1 MYGEFPI
8 AQFDYRR
15 VTGEFTIR
23 FVVFGCFWC
32 LARLRDLNLKPGRC
46 LLVRLLYLSFTN
58 LIYIIYNMYVYIYI
72 YIHPP
77 HYSIVYIY
85 TYITL
90 FYSVSLTYAFHSSH
104 LQMCFRF
111 LPGLAAQVKWR
122 PMKAHSKAGNGW
134 IYRPIPIGR
143 GRGRGPGGACITHTH
158 IYSHI
163 VFIYLLDIVYC
174 TYIYIHMYTYI
185 YSHNTYIA
193 ICIYN

>member
-32 LARLRDLNLKPGRC
+32 LARLRDLSLKPGRC
-46 LLVRLLYLSFTN
+46 PLVRLLYLSFTN
-58 LIYIIYNMYVYIYI
+58 LIYIIYNMYIYI

-77 HYSIVYIY
+77 TTVLYIHIYIY
-85 TYITL
+85 TTL

-111 LPGLAAQVKWR
+111 LAGLAAQVKWR

-143 GRGRGPGGACITHTH
+143 GRGASGGPVSH
-158 IYSHI
+158 IYIYS
-163 VFIYLLDIVYC
+163 IYLFVGYC
-174 TYIYIHMYTYI
+174 ILYIYIYIHMYTYI
-185 YSHNTYIA
+185 YIYIY
-193 ICIYN
+193 IYITHI